1 MNMNEI
7 SAGNEPIAATIAAEH
22 IIALG
27 SRMPYDNNKAAGFEI
42 TDLGDPVILLIL
54 CLKMAVIRF

>member
-1 MNMNEI
+1 M
-7 SAGNEPIAATIAAEH
+7 TAAEH

-42 TDLGDPVILLIL
+42 TDLGDPVTTIDFVFKDGSDSILA
-54 CLKMAVIRF
+54 KA